1 MARRRSSQSRQF
13 EKHGGGRLS
22 RREWLCRTFLAA
34 AGVTI
39 SAARLARSAEPAPK
53 ASEAKEIADVQALAR
68 KAGLGPFAVSRR
80 THFLGMGDA
89 DDRFRENALAIC
101 ESLSTAFLEHFGDKG
116 FELKLP
122 ADRLTVITLRDDI
135 SYQAFSG
142 EDPGTTVAGHY
153 DLDTNRLVMFDFRP
167 KKNEPGAVRDP
178 ERVNLLALVHET
190 THQLC
195 FNTGLLSRQ
204 ASVPDWVSEGLAT
217 YAELWQRKK
226 TKIGATNVPWLS
238 YLKNAK
244 TTDKPWIDLTTL
256 MVDDSSF
263 QDETTMHLAY
273 AESWLLVHSLMKP
286 PRLAGF
292 QAYLREIPAQASP
305 AERVK
310 LAEKHLGSLAELE
323 GNLAR
328 ELKRLSR

>member
-1 MARRRSSQSRQF
+1 MARQPTSKSRGFDLLGVIRR
-13 EKHGGGRLS
+13 S
-22 RREWLCRTFLAA
+22 RREWLLSSLLCAVGA
-34 AGVTI
+34 SVTATR
-39 SAARLARSAEPAPK
+39 AARTAEPPVQAD
-53 ASEAKEIADVQALAR
+53 EGKEIAEVQAMAR
-68 KAGLGPFAVSRR
+68 KAGLEPFAVSRKM
-80 THFLGMGDA
+80 HFLALGNA
-89 DDRFRENALAIC
+89 DDRFRENAVAIC
-101 ESLSTAFLEHFGDKG
+101 ESLSTAFLEHFGEKG

-122 ADRLTVITLRDDI
+122 AKRLTVITLRDDI

-167 KKNEPGAVRDP
+167 KQDEPGAIANP

-217 YAELWQRKK
+217 YAEVWQKKK

-244 TTDKPWIDLTTL
+244 TTAKPWIDIASL
-256 MVDDSSF
+256 MADDSHF
-263 QDETTMHLAY
+263 RDEQTMHLAY
-273 AESWLLVHSLMKP
+273 AESWLLVHYLMKP

-292 QAYLREIPAQASP
+292 QAYLRELPPQSSP
-305 AERVK
+305 SERVK
-310 LAEKHLGSLAELE
+310 LAEKHLGPLPELE
-323 GNLAR
+323 RNLAK
-328 ELKRLSR
+328 ELKRLAR